1 MFCEWHQ
8 YRHNSGLQ
16 FIYCD
21 FDGVETIT
29 QESVLFTMW
38 RFLTKVKKI
47 DGSPFPGKTLYD
59 MVLCV

>member
-8 YRHNSGLQ
+8 CRHNSGLQ
-16 FIYCD
+16 FIHCD

-29 QESVLFTMW
+29 QESVLF
-38 RFLTKVKKI
+38 LTEVKKI